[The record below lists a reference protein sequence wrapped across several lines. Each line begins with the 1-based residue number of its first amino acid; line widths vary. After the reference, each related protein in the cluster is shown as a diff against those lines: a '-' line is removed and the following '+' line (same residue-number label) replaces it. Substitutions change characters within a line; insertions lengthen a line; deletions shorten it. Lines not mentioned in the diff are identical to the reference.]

1 MISHKRNL
9 LSVGVLAMILA
20 AASAAA
26 AKTVTVTLHAKEVDL
41 PIDNKGTMYRAWTFD
56 GKVPGPLVRVT
67 QGDTVDFTLVN
78 DPANKNSHAMDF
90 HAAQLDVVKDFGSVK
105 PGESKHYTFTAHY
118 PASSTII
125 AAPTR

>member
-1 MISHKRNL
+1 MSGLKLNL
-9 LSVGVLAMILA
+9 LTAAIVA
-20 AASAAA
+20 AALSAAA
-26 AKTVTVTLHAKEVDL
+26 NASAKTVKVTLHAKEVDL